1 MSSFY
6 FLLQKRSSC
15 FESDPPF
22 SNRIAY
28 KLTLWGPR
36 GPWAFMIDSHLSK
49 NTAQQSFHRIS
60 TVTVA
65 SVAMCNC
72 IWCMNY
78 YIIWAHWRYMP
89 SEGWDAVFAIQSK
102 WVKILIFW
110 SFLYQVYKHE
120 FQQASAVQYLA

>member
-1 MSSFY
+1 MSSSFY

-22 SNRIAY
+22 NNRIAY
-28 KLTLWGPR
+28 KLTLWRNKTSMG
-36 GPWAFMIDSHLSK
+36 IDSHLSK
-49 NTAQQSFHRIS
+49 NTAQQSFHEIS
-60 TVTVA
+60 IVTDT

-72 IWCMNY
+72 IWCLNY
-78 YIIWAHWRYMP
+78 YIIWANWQYMP
-89 SEGWDAVFAIQSK
+89 SDGCDAVFAIQSK